1 MSRDHK
7 PRARMAKKPSRS
19 KGGILVGIFIG
30 LLIGA
35 LCAVG
40 AAWYFTRSS
49 PFQEPPRRA
58 ESPVPAQPQG
68 QGEAT
73 QTAPIVLPGKPGGR
87 PVEKPQFDFYKI
99 LPQGE
104 GAAAPV
110 PSTSKQD
117 ASGPDG
123 GERLYLQAGAFEDP
137 SEADNVKAQL
147 ALMGIEAS
155 VQRAQTSNR
164 GTVHRVR
171 VGPFSSQSSLE
182 RKRAEMAAAG
192 IDTSIVRVPAKP

>member
-7 PRARMAKKPSRS
+7 PRSRTTKKPSRS

-58 ESPVPAQPQG
+58 ESPAQPQSQS
-68 QGEAT
+68 QGESA
-73 QTAPIVLPGKPGGR
+73 QTPPIVLPGKPGGR

-104 GAAAPV
+104 NAAAPV
-110 PSTSKQD
+110 PSKSKDNTPDPD
-117 ASGPDG
+117 A

-155 VQRAQTSNR
+155 VQRAQVSGR

-171 VGPFSSQSSLE
+171 VGPFSSQAALE
-182 RKRAEMAAAG
+182 QKRSEMASAG
-192 IDTSIVRVPAKP
+192 IDSSIVRVSPKP

>member
-7 PRARMAKKPSRS
+7 PRARTAKKPSRS

-49 PFQEPPRRA
+49 PFQDSPRRA
-58 ESPVPAQPQG
+58 EAPVQPKTTESTV
-68 QGEAT
+68 EAP
-73 QTAPIVLPGKPGGR
+73 PIALPGKPGGR

-104 GAAAPV
+104 SGAAPV
-110 PSTSKQD
+110 PSKPQ
-117 ASGPDG
+117 GEG
-123 GERLYLQAGAFEDP
+123 GESAPSERLYLQAGAFEDP

-155 VQRAQTSNR
+155 VQRAQLGDR

-171 VGPFSSQSSLE
+171 VGPFANQDALD
-182 RKRAEMAAAG
+182 RRRREMASAG